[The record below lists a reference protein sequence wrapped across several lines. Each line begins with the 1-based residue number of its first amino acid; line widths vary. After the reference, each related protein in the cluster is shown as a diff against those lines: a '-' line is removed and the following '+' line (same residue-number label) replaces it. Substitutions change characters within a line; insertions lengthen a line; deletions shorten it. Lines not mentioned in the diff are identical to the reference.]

1 MKLQNNL
8 KYADE
13 DGGDIEHPL
22 VSIVILNWNGE
33 KCIRDC
39 LDSVLRTEYPSF
51 EVIVVD
57 NASTDGS
64 KDLIKNLYPQVKLI
78 ENRENLGWCI
88 GNNIGI
94 KEAKGDIIV
103 LLNNDT
109 IVDKN
114 WIKEIVNEARNP
126 DVGVIGCRLYFP
138 NTNVIQSFGFRKI
151 SLEIY
156 ENIGG
161 GQVDNG
167 QLNDIRDVDYVSG
180 AAMAIK
186 MEVLEKVGL
195 LDPNL
200 NAFHTDVDLCL
211 RAKKAGYRV
220 VMSNAKVYHYGS
232 FSWNKFPIRKIL
244 FFHKDRL
251 YFIRKHYAPRI
262 LLQYLLL
269 EQLKEFKYNLI
280 RYLKK
285 ETVLQRLNSL
295 GLEKEGKKLIKS
307 AIEIVLLNYTLFIV
321 ALFAYMFRGRKL
333 KRRLVE
339 FRDVI

>member
-13 DGGDIEHPL
+13 DGGDIERPL

-64 KDLIKNLYPQVKLI
+64 KDLIKNLYPQVNLI

-94 KEAKGDIIV
+94 REAKGDIIV

-138 NTNVIQSFGFRKI
+138 NTNVIQSFGFRKV

-180 AAMAIK
+180 AAMAVK
-186 MEVLEKVGL
+186 MEVLEKIGL
-195 LDPNL
+195 LDPNF
-200 NAFHTDVDLCL
+200 NAFHNDVDLCL

-251 YFIRKHYAPRI
+251 YFIQKHYAPRI
-262 LLQYLLL
+262 LLQYLTIEQIKILTRNLL
-269 EQLKEFKYNLI
+269 RFL
-280 RYLKK
+280 RK
-285 ETVLQRLNSL
+285 ETVLQRLNLL
-295 GLEKEGKKLIKS
+295 GLETQRKGLIRS
-307 AIEIVLLNYTLFIV
+307 AIRSIMLDSMLLPVGLLLFI
-321 ALFAYMFRGRKL
+321 FRRKW
-333 KRRLVE
+333 RL
-339 FRDVI
+339 